1 MSNHDTPLPPH
12 LPGISEKQ
20 LQAASGHFAD
30 EAAIFIRQPHTLQV
44 RDAQDQV
51 EIPDAVEYLIRRA
64 GGQQLTTTSLFTP
77 QRTPGW
83 SAELRLPDEALVI
96 RFPDT
101 SYLYDGSLPSQHTWQ
116 HAVATTG
123 DVVVITG
130 PMADVDCIDPAIHA
144 GLTSY
149 VRVPLSIEP

>member
-1 MSNHDTPLPPH
+1 M
-12 LPGISEKQ
+12 
-20 LQAASGHFAD
+20 
-30 EAAIFIRQPHTLQV
+30 
-44 RDAQDQV
+44 
-51 EIPDAVEYLIRRA
+51 
-64 GGQQLTTTSLFTP
+64 
-77 QRTPGW
+77 
-83 SAELRLPDEALVI
+83 I

-116 HAVATTG
+116 RAVATTG

-149 VRVPLSIEP
+149 VRVPLSIER